1 MEMLIVQCMWYTF
14 IFILPR
20 NLCHTRNVDKSRSTN
35 NEMRFIGD
43 VYMFFMYSVSIG
55 QCVNQ
60 TSGYLFIVFI
70 VIWHICIQCTRTLL
84 ILQIIHRYVLLQQ
97 LQNFNFLFLRF
108 EFVDFF
114 MYIA

>member
-1 MEMLIVQCMWYTF
+1 MEMLIVQCMWYMF

-20 NLCHTRNVDKSRSTN
+20 NFCHTRNVDKSRSTN
-35 NEMRFIGD
+35 NEIGD